1 MTMTA
6 TFSNGYTDTYKGHRD
21 VKAAWMITRVEDGKV
36 LASGHSLDRIKADK
50 TASGTLRDL
59 GWSVGV
65 KTPSFDATFCV
76 ASLRFWGYDGSR
88 SVAAR
93 RRWCREQNAERL
105 AEIRARTMIEIIDI
119 GSAERPERVRLS
131 GGTMT
136 SKSAGC

>member
-1 MTMTA
+1 MTLTA
-6 TFSNGYTDTYKGHRD
+6 KFSNGYVDTYNGHRD

-36 LASGHSLDRIKADK
+36 LASGHSLDRVKADK

-59 GWSVGV
+59 GWNVGV
-65 KTPSFDATFCV
+65 ETPHFGAHSSGAT
-76 ASLRFWGYDGSR
+76 LRRHGYDGPR
-88 SVAAR
+88 SETAR
-93 RRWCREQNAERL
+93 RRWVREQNAERL

-119 GSAERPERVRLS
+119 GSAERPERVRLN

>member
-1 MTMTA
+1 MTVTA
-6 TFSNGYTDTYKGHRD
+6 KFSNGHADTYKGHRD

-50 TASGTLRDL
+50 TASGNLSDL
-59 GWSVGV
+59 GYAVGV
-65 KTPSFDATFCV
+65 ESPSFGRGTSFQTMV
-76 ASLRFWGYDGSR
+76 RHGYKGPRGD
-88 SVAAR
+88 AAR
-93 RRWCREQNAERL
+93 NRWVREQNAERL

-119 GSAERPERVRLS
+119 GSAERPERVRCS